1 MPREH
6 PGSWGRRLIRA
17 SCGAASVHRCINQ
30 RGTADWGGAGGGPLR
45 GRAGSRQRGIVH
57 STAEHF
63 DERARA
69 IAGPADLA
77 GGSAGQQLRL
87 VRGTMRAL
95 TDAAPDDVAGA
106 LREIL
111 AALTSYAG
119 ASTGAVI
126 ECDQHQTTWRVAA
139 QHGAVDHA
147 SLPPVATI
155 DIARQLQPD
164 LSSPA
169 GDAWSI
175 VIPCWHQGVQ
185 CAQVVIGGSGP
196 AHTSAS
202 DPLLTDVGR
211 AIGMLLHHARQIDD
225 GRIEQRQLRAVVDT
239 MVEGVVLADRCGQI
253 VLANRA
259 AVAALAIGSLDVRR
273 ITLEEMPLVYDIHDM
288 HGVPLPA
295 ERLPIAR
302 ALRGE
307 CFFDERIQIGDH
319 AGNFHVVACS
329 GAPVLDDSASF
340 AGAVVVFRDVTPQ
353 TARERARDDV
363 LAIAAHEL
371 RSPLAAIHG
380 FAQLL
385 HDQRDAPADVTTRGL
400 VLLTQQTGQALA
412 LVDRLLGLSRLDA
425 AELILRNDRIDCREL
440 VRQVVAHHHTPH
452 QPLAIHDAAAGCVVQ
467 GDALCL
473 REVLVNLIDNAR
485 RHSGQRRASLTLRTV
500 DAAFLTAWVE
510 DARNLP
516 GRHAAHPACAPASHY
531 AVIDVADAGVGICAE
546 RLCQLFRRH
555 PRGAHGL
562 GIGLYLCRELVVR
575 HGGTILVE
583 SHEHQGSCFS
593 VILPLAEGM
602 PSRNIRE
609 EGS

>member
-1 MPREH
+1 MM
-6 PGSWGRRLIRA
+6 
-17 SCGAASVHRCINQ
+17 
-30 RGTADWGGAGGGPLR
+30 
-45 GRAGSRQRGIVH
+45 
-57 STAEHF
+57 
-63 DERARA
+63 
-69 IAGPADLA
+69 AGPADPA
-77 GGSAGQQLRL
+77 GGSPVEQQLRL
-87 VRGTMRAL
+87 VRATLWAL
-95 TDAAPDDVAGA
+95 TDAGPGDVAGA
-106 LREIL
+106 LHKIL
-111 AALTSYAG
+111 AALTTYAG
-119 ASTGAVI
+119 ATTGAI
-126 ECDQHQTTWRVAA
+126 TEYDHRQTAWRLIA
-139 QHGAVDHA
+139 QHGAVDHV
-147 SLPPVATI
+147 SPPAGAAI
-155 DIARQLQPD
+155 DTARQPHPGTP
-164 LSSPA
+164 SPA
-169 GDAWSI
+169 GDAWST
-175 VIPCWHQGVQ
+175 VIPCWHRGVQ
-185 CAQVVIGGSGP
+185 CAQVLIGGSGP
-196 AHTSAS
+196 AHPSAD
-202 DPLLTDVGR
+202 DPALAEVGR

-225 GRIEQRQLRAVVDT
+225 GRVEQRKLRAVVDT
-239 MVEGVVLADRCGQI
+239 MVEGVVLADRRGQI

-288 HGVPLPA
+288 HGAPLPA

-302 ALRGE
+302 AIRGE

-329 GAPVLDDSASF
+329 GAPVMDESASF

-353 TARERARDDV
+353 TARERARDDF
-363 LAIAAHEL
+363 LAIAAHEI

-380 FAQLL
+380 FARML
-385 HDQRDAPADVTTRGL
+385 HDQRDAPADITTRGL
-400 VLLTQQTGQALA
+400 VLLTQHTEQLLT
-412 LVDRLLGLSRLDA
+412 LVDRLLNLSRLDA
-425 AELILRNDRIDCREL
+425 AELTLRADRIDCHGL

-452 QPLAIHDAAAGCVVQ
+452 QPLAVHDAAAGCVVQ

-500 DAAFLTAWVE
+500 DATTLTAWIE

-516 GRHAAHPACAPASHY
+516 GRHAAHPICAPAPRY
-531 AVIDVADAGVGICAE
+531 VVIDVADAGVGICAE

-562 GIGLYLCRELVVR
+562 GIGLYLCREFIVR

-593 VILPLAEGM
+593 VILPSAEEV
-602 PSRNIRE
+602 PSRNTRE